1 MREIELLSFSSKSAK
16 ERRVVPHK
24 VGGSRHPSAGHAAEV
39 SHLKACGPGHS
50 LQGVTPDR
58 PVAEM
63 LFAAITCSSRA
74 RPAILRLA
82 AYSATRRI
90 VSASIPVP
98 NDVSM
103 ERPEAVALV
112 ESEIYRDSWAES
124 ASRFFPGAGMH
135 FTQVDLFSNQ
145 LREKNKRSAPTL
157 GKLEQTLAQ
166 DLSSTAYGYCI
177 VIARGPIQ
185 CLLSQ
190 YFVESLP
197 LAGLVLVDPLLL
209 PDDGRIN
216 QPGVGCAQTRWSS
229 SLSDLVS
236 ILDRSSANSPMRNS
250 SQITDDMQSEQNEI
264 HLIRSLKI
272 DKGRAIK
279 LEPQAV
285 PTLVMYSGGH
295 EYEDHFRIC
304 AERTASFHTSVADG
318 DFFDQVPVVKVKDDA
333 PHMQTILDWYDE
345 SAT

>member
-1 MREIELLSFSSKSAK
+1 MALSTDVVEEARRSGSSTTGLRYLRIPPA
-16 ERRVVPHK
+16 H
-24 VGGSRHPSAGHAAEV
+24 

-145 LREKNKRSAPTL
+145 LREKISDRRRRL
-157 GKLEQTLAQ
+157 G
-166 DLSSTAYGYCI
+166 S
-177 VIARGPIQ
+177 
-185 CLLSQ
+185 
-190 YFVESLP
+190 
-197 LAGLVLVDPLLL
+197 
-209 PDDGRIN
+209 
-216 QPGVGCAQTRWSS
+216 
-229 SLSDLVS
+229 
-236 ILDRSSANSPMRNS
+236 
-250 SQITDDMQSEQNEI
+250 
-264 HLIRSLKI
+264 
-272 DKGRAIK
+272 
-279 LEPQAV
+279 
-285 PTLVMYSGGH
+285 
-295 EYEDHFRIC
+295 
-304 AERTASFHTSVADG
+304 
-318 DFFDQVPVVKVKDDA
+318 
-333 PHMQTILDWYDE
+333 
-345 SAT
+345 